1 MENSLLEFYRELSAK
16 SEEIGKLKAQL
27 EMKDKAIEGL
37 EAMLSL
43 RGVTVTSVDTS
54 LTSSFPSV
62 EHSCK
67 CGKEVVESAKVE
79 SAKTALSKLEE
90 TVSDIV
96 TTKPHRGRKSNA
108 EKKLATEST
117 QESSSAESTQESSS
131 AEKLGGG
138 SVFKDFV
145 PLETSSVMSPH
156 SQAYL
161 PPEKKASSNV
171 LTVL

>member
-79 SAKTALSKLEE
+79 SAKAALSKLEE

-117 QESSSAESTQESSS
+117 QESSL

>member
-1 MENSLLEFYRELSAK
+1 MSYATKVLYFSLFAFKTIWAFSYVIDLFVILVVNSSIPYRNSLMS
-16 SEEIGKLKAQL
+16 
-27 EMKDKAIEGL
+27 
-37 EAMLSL
+37 LSL
-43 RGVTVTSVDTS
+43 VLSDLYTS

-79 SAKTALSKLEE
+79 SAKAALSKLEE
-90 TVSDIV
+90 TVTDVV

-108 EKKLATEST
+108 EKKLAT
-117 QESSSAESTQESSS
+117 ESTQESSS

>member
-96 TTKPHRGRKSNA
+96 TTKPHKGHKSNA
-108 EKKLATEST
+108 EKKLAT
-117 QESSSAESTQESSS
+117 ESTQESSS

>member
-43 RGVTVTSVDTS
+43 RGVTVTSVGAS

-96 TTKPHRGRKSNA
+96 TTKPHRGHKSN
-108 EKKLATEST
+108 
-117 QESSSAESTQESSS
+117 AESTQESSS

-145 PLETSSVMSPH
+145 PLETSSVMSPNSH
-156 SQAYL
+156 AYL
-161 PPEKKASSNV
+161 PPEKKASSTV

>member
-79 SAKTALSKLEE
+79 SAKAALSKLEE
-90 TVSDIV
+90 KQLEIEERRDALEKAGASKLKMFFFNINSSIEMFLQKFRYKELSPKDLLPANMREADKFVSD
-96 TTKPHRGRKSNA
+96 S
-108 EKKLATEST
+108 EKIINNEITLRNSLNE
-117 QESSSAESTQESSS
+117 
-131 AEKLGGG
+131 LFG
-138 SVFKDFV
+138 S
-145 PLETSSVMSPH
+145 
-156 SQAYL
+156 
-161 PPEKKASSNV
+161 
-171 LTVL
+171 

>member
-43 RGVTVTSVDTS
+43 RGVTVTSVGAS

-96 TTKPHRGRKSNA
+96 TTKPHRGHKSNA
-108 EKKLATEST
+108 EKKLAT
-117 QESSSAESTQESSS
+117 ESTQESSS

-145 PLETSSVMSPH
+145 PLETSSVMSPSSH
-156 SQAYL
+156 AYL
-161 PPEKKASSNV
+161 PPEKKSSSTV

>member
-16 SEEIGKLKAQL
+16 SEEIGRLKAQL

-43 RGVTVTSVDTS
+43 RGVTVTSIDTS

-67 CGKEVVESAKVE
+67 CGKSVVESAKVE
-79 SAKTALSKLEE
+79 SAETALSNLEE
-90 TVSDIV
+90 TVADVV
-96 TTKPHRGRKSNA
+96 TTKPHSSRKSDV
-108 EKKLATEST
+108 EKKLETESM
-117 QESSSAESTQESSS
+117 QERKSAGRLS
-131 AEKLGGG
+131 GG

-145 PLETSSVMSPH
+145 PLETSSVMSPNSH
-156 SQAYL
+156 AYL
-161 PPEKKASSNV
+161 PPEKKTSSSI

>member
-1 MENSLLEFYRELSAK
+1 MANSLLEFYRELSAK

-117 QESSSAESTQESSS
+117 QESSSAE
-131 AEKLGGG
+131 KLGGG

>member
-43 RGVTVTSVDTS
+43 RGVAVTSVDTS

-79 SAKTALSKLEE
+79 SAKAALSKLEE
-90 TVSDIV
+90 TVADIV
-96 TTKPHRGRKSNA
+96 TTKPHRGHESNA
-108 EKKLATEST
+108 EKKLAT
-117 QESSSAESTQESSS
+117 ESTQESSS

-145 PLETSSVMSPH
+145 PLETSSVMSPN

>member
-43 RGVTVTSVDTS
+43 RGVAVTSVDTS

-79 SAKTALSKLEE
+79 SAKAALSKLEE
-90 TVSDIV
+90 TVADIV
-96 TTKPHRGRKSNA
+96 TTKPHRGHKSNA
-108 EKKLATEST
+108 EKKLAT
-117 QESSSAESTQESSS
+117 ESTQESSS

-145 PLETSSVMSPH
+145 PLETSSVMSPN